1 MKLAIIFAATASLLP
16 PVTAS
21 AAEIR
26 VLASGATRDGYA
38 ELIPDFEKISGNK
51 VVTTFTGSA
60 NIKKQITA
68 GEVYDLV
75 IVGGSV
81 IDAFIKDGRVVAGS
95 RVDLMKSGV
104 GAGVRAGAPKPDI
117 SSSQALKNAVLAA
130 KSIGYSTG
138 PSGDYMVSL
147 FERMGIADQIKP
159 KLKQVPSGERIGAFI
174 TSGQAEIGFQ
184 QISELIESPG
194 VDYVGPLPSEVQN
207 ITVFSSGIHSK
218 AKEPEAAKALVKFL
232 ASPSAASVIKK
243 HGMEPG

>member
-1 MKLAIIFAATASLLP
+1 MKLAIVLAAAASLLP
-16 PVTAS
+16 PITAS

-38 ELIPDFEKISGNK
+38 ELIPDFEKSSGNK
-51 VVTTFTGSA
+51 VITTFTGSA
-60 NIKKQITA
+60 NIKKQIAA

-75 IVGGSV
+75 IAGGSV
-81 IDAFIKDGRVVAGS
+81 IDAFINEGRVVAGS
-95 RVDLMKSGV
+95 RVDLMKSGIGV
-104 GAGVRAGAPKPDI
+104 AVRAGAPRPDI
-117 SSSQALKNAVLAA
+117 SSSRALKDAVLAA
-130 KSIGYSTG
+130 SSIGYSTG

-147 FERMGIADQIKP
+147 FDRMGVADQVKP

-184 QISELIESPG
+184 QISELMESPG
-194 VDYVGPLPSEVQN
+194 VDYLGPLPSDVQK

-218 AKEPEAAKALVKFL
+218 AKEPEAARALVRFL
-232 ASPSAASVIKK
+232 ASPAASSAIKK